1 MPRVTFMPFGV
12 SAEVEPG
19 TSVLAAAGVAGIEIL
34 APCAGR
40 GTCGKCAVRVLD
52 GDPGPAQA
60 GPGRAPMPGTMRLA
74 CILRPEGDVTVRPV
88 HATVSRS
95 TTG

>member
-1 MPRVTFMPFGV
+1 MPHVTFMPFGV
-12 SAEVEPG
+12 SVAVKPG
-19 TSVLAAAGVAGIEIL
+19 TSVLEAAGEAGIEIL

-40 GTCGKCAVRVLD
+40 GTCGKCAVRVLE
-52 GDPGPAQA
+52 GDPGPADA
-60 GPGRAPMPGTMRLA
+60 VPGRAPMPGTMRLA
-74 CILRPEGDVTVRPV
+74 CILRPGGDVTVRPV